1 MRLTVCIDSPA
12 AIQVENKARKLE
24 NSFVSFLPLFTFPVV
39 ELVFFF
45 VVVCIWFTD
54 INLQKKR
61 IFFSLLNQSVA

>member
-45 VVVCIWFTD
+45 CCCMYFV
-54 INLQKKR
+54 
-61 IFFSLLNQSVA
+61 

>member
-39 ELVFFF
+39 ELVFFCCCMYL
-45 VVVCIWFTD
+45 VYRHQFT
-54 INLQKKR
+54 KKR
-61 IFFSLLNQSVA
+61 DFFFHF

>member
-39 ELVFFF
+39 ELVFFLLLYVF
-45 VVVCIWFTD
+45 GLPTSIY
-54 INLQKKR
+54 KKKGF
-61 IFFSLLNQSVA
+61 FFSLLNQSVA